1 APECEKE
8 KGKSDRPPDDE
19 AEDGHGDPARM
30 PWRIEHARALVGV
43 VFPLRGG
50 AAPAIDISGVGHF
63 PSPSRHH
70 AVVNVNNI
78 YIDSPT
84 VGIVKRA
91 VRRAPPI
98 IFEILFRT
106 APRT

>member
-1 APECEKE
+1 
-8 KGKSDRPPDDE
+8 
-19 AEDGHGDPARM
+19 M
-30 PWRIEHARALVGV
+30 RAV
-43 VFPLRGG
+43 VLFPLGGG

-84 VGIVKRA
+84 IGIVKRA
-91 VRRAPPI
+91 VRGVPPI
-98 IFEILFRT
+98 IFGILFRA
-106 APRT
+106 APRTAGRYRRGLGGRFGSRLVAALGRGGWGAEVNS